1 MRNFTYKNVNVKNKS
16 YSPSLLFNIGFY
28 LFLHTNNNKRFKNID
43 IMIKLIKEGEK
54 IDEQEICLYVCRRQC
69 KHA

>member
-1 MRNFTYKNVNVKNKS
+1 MPNFTYKNVNVKNKS

-43 IMIKLIKEGEK
+43 IMNKLIKEGEK
-54 IDEQEICLYVCRRQC
+54 NR
-69 KHA
+69 